1 MLDIREGIPAR
12 FKVIW
17 RLLGGIPAGKNRL

>member
-1 MLDIREGIPAR
+1 MPGIGDEIPAR
-12 FKVIW
+12 FEVIW